1 MLSREVNGYTVEA
14 RCTMEIQIR
23 DKNNATRVYKIKVP
37 IERRRYVNQNRGER
51 DVSAKLTIIFRF
63 PDRRPYIRGGCSSQ
77 CEIRSDQKYKL
88 TVLQYTTVW
97 NIDPLTFV
105 RDD

>member
-1 MLSREVNGYTVEA
+1 M
-14 RCTMEIQIR
+14 
-23 DKNNATRVYKIKVP
+23 
-37 IERRRYVNQNRGER
+37 
-51 DVSAKLTIIFRF
+51 SAKLTIIFRF
-63 PDRRPYIRGGCSSQ
+63 PERRPYIKEACCSQ
-77 CEIRSDQKYKL
+77 WEIRSDQKYKL